1 LDGVSI
7 LQLGAGDGHA
17 LVIGDG
23 GTLGKGDSQAVD
35 GELGLGGDAFVQVCG
50 AALDVDFGLLGQA
63 SDWLACDVV
72 LGDAYSASSGCVVS
86 LTSWLHL
93 EGDWFRSHA

>member
-23 GTLGKGDSQAVD
+23 SALWEGDSQAVD
-35 GELGLGGDAFVQVCG
+35 GELGLCGNAFVQVGG
-50 AALDVDFGLLGQA
+50 AALDVDFGLLGQV
-63 SDWLACDVV
+63 SDWLACVMR
-72 LGDAYSASSGCVVS
+72 C
-86 LTSWLHL
+86 
-93 EGDWFRSHA
+93 